1 MYNIEYVCQFCLSVG
16 IHGIQYDIP
25 RSIWKLMC
33 GDVNGKGRERNEEKL
48 LENGNVIYGS
58 VCHVC

>member
-1 MYNIEYVCQFCLSVG
+1 MYNIQYVSDSMLTVC
-16 IHGIQYDIP
+16 IHTIP
-25 RSIWKLMC
+25 TSIWKLMC

>member
-1 MYNIEYVCQFCLSVG
+1 
-16 IHGIQYDIP
+16 
-25 RSIWKLMC
+25 MC
-33 GDVNGKGRERNEEKL
+33 GIDVNGKGCERNEEKL